1 MKKITAKF
9 KEFGHVIVD
18 PVLYLAVVGIVLAIS
33 TLFTLTKTGFLNNLG
48 TILNAATNSAI
59 IGNLSLILCVGL
71 CGGFARKQKANAS
84 IFALLTYLMFLY
96 ANNAFH
102 AVRKTCCG
110 WRGRY
115 GSFRNRAGN
124 GSWRSGHGCECLW
137 RYHRRM
143 SCGVYLE

>member
-9 KEFGHVIVD
+9 KEFGHVIVG

-96 ANNAFH
+96 ANNAFLSLSGKLVADG
-102 AVRKTCCG
+102 AV
-110 WRGRY
+110 WVFSQPGRQWFLA
-115 GSFRNRAGN
+115 FR
-124 GSWRSGHGCECLW
+124 S
-137 RYHRRM
+137 RM
-143 SCGVYLE
+143 